1 MAVRRSLLLFS
12 LLAIVQSGFAAAKPN
27 IVLITIESARA
38 DRMGFPATK
47 SKVSTSTTPSLDALA
62 KQSIV
67 FEHAYAQA
75 ATTVVS
81 ETTILTGSYPQSHK
95 MTEFAEPLAASVPFL
110 PEILR
115 AHGYHTAAFV
125 ASIEL
130 DPRAGDAPGFERG
143 FERYDAGFSRPTQG
157 KTALQS
163 VRRRGA
169 EVAAKAASWL
179 AGVQGPF
186 FLWLQLSDA
195 DLTTPSAYASGLAA
209 ADTAIAKI
217 TASLRAKKMFDDAIV
232 AVVGDHGQGLGAHG
246 EDGHGVFLYDETI
259 HVPLLLK
266 LPDSFAGKSALPAS
280 VKAKA
285 SLVSVAPSLFEA
297 AGIPVPSQMQGQS
310 LLRLAKGS
318 AADQPVY
325 SRSDFPL
332 QAFGMSLL
340 ESWRASKYLY
350 VRAPRPELYD
360 LTSDSDESSNL
371 TQSSKATLDTL
382 AGQLNA
388 FSQHFEA
395 SGAKAG
401 LTSAEMQ
408 KLASLGYVGLQK
420 TSSAATASAGV
431 DPKDQIASVNR
442 VLAAKTFN
450 EDGKPEKALA
460 TLQPVMEKTG
470 NWYLAQYT
478 MGEAYFEQQHY
489 AKAIEYLHKAIEL
502 QPNSTW
508 AHYAMGA
515 SLIRTGDY
523 KTAVVHLEIAAGRL
537 QQFPEAHNLLA
548 EAYEHSGKAE
558 EARRERKKFAVPR

>member
-1 MAVRRSLLLFS
+1 MAVRTLRLLFG
-12 LLAIVQSGFAAAKPN
+12 LLAIAQSVFAAAKPN

-38 DRMGFPATK
+38 DRMGFLGAK
-47 SKVSTSTTPSLDALA
+47 SKVTPNLDALA
-62 KQSIV
+62 RQSIV
-67 FEHAYAQA
+67 FERAYAQA
-75 ATTVVS
+75 PTTVVS
-81 ETTILTGSYPQSHK
+81 EATILTGSYPQSHK
-95 MTEFAEPLAASVPFL
+95 MNEFAEPLAAAVPFL

-115 AHGYHTAAFV
+115 ARGYHTAAFV
-125 ASIEL
+125 GTIEL

-143 FERYDAGFSRPTQG
+143 FERYDAGFSRPAQG
-157 KTALQS
+157 KTAPQI
-163 VRRRGA
+163 VRRHGA
-169 EVAAKAASWL
+169 QVIAKAVSWL
-179 AGVQGPF
+179 AGVQTPF
-186 FLWLQLSDA
+186 FVWVQLSDA
-195 DLTTPSAYASGLAA
+195 DLTTASSYASGLTA
-209 ADTAIAKI
+209 ADSAIGKLI
-217 TASLRAKKMFDDAIV
+217 ASLRARKIFDDTIV
-232 AVVGDHGQGLGAHG
+232 AVAGDHGQSLGSHG
-246 EDGHGVFLYDETI
+246 EDGHGVFLYDEAVR
-259 HVPLLLK
+259 VPLLLK
-266 LPDSFAGKSALPAS
+266 LPASYPAIAGLSVL

-310 LLRLAKGS
+310 LLRLAKGT
-318 AADQPVY
+318 APDQPVY

-340 ESWRASKYLY
+340 ESWRASKFLY

-371 TQSSKATLDTL
+371 AQSSKATLDTL

-395 SGAKAG
+395 SGTKAG

-420 TSSAATASAGV
+420 TSSATTASAGV
-431 DPKDQIASVNR
+431 DPKDQIALINK

-450 EDGKPEKALA
+450 EDGKPEKTLA
-460 TLQPVMEKTG
+460 ALQPIMDKAG

-478 MGEAYFEQQHY
+478 IGEAYFEQQQY

-508 AHYAMGA
+508 AHYEMGA
-515 SLIRTGDY
+515 SLIKTGDY

-537 QQFPEAHNLLA
+537 QQFPEAHDLLA
-548 EAYEHSGKAE
+548 QAYEHSGKAE
-558 EARRERKKFAVPR
+558 EAKRERKKFAAPR